1 MTSLITL
8 LKILLFIYLGSFT
21 YITYQILFYFQ
32 KKFLII
38 KTLIFFFLIATLII
52 HLSNKY
58 DVIFFGGYLFF
69 YILGI
74 IITRYILKPKI
85 FKNAKVVEYFLYIPL
100 KKHLINLIKYAFF
113 YSYFI
118 NLKNKIKLYKYY
130 KKYPHKK
137 PKSIYE
143 LF

>member
-38 KTLIFFFLIATLII
+38 KTLLFFFLIAILII

-74 IITRYILKPKI
+74 IITRHILKPKI

-100 KKHLINLIKYAFF
+100 KKRLINLIKYAFF
-113 YSYFI
+113 YSSFI